1 MRRPFATLGL
11 AGGLLLA
18 AGLPADAQKARATTA
33 TVEASGLSAERLQRL
48 SAAIGD
54 EVKAGTIPGALVVI
68 GRKGRTA
75 QAIRSVVRAVG
86 AIDDTDVHVDIV
98 D

>member
-1 MRRPFATLGL
+1 MSDPNERPSTRAENVLHYLATSMVDE
-11 AGGLLLA
+11 
-18 AGLPADAQKARATTA
+18 PDS
-33 TVEASGLSAERLQRL
+33 VEISTSDWRGKISLNLSVAPNDM
-48 SAAIGD
+48 G
-54 EVKAGTIPGALVVI
+54 KVI